1 VRISPILR
9 WSHDLAA
16 AGLPKWQVVSLRL
29 DRQHRGLLCVAC
41 ECQLPTAKAARLTT
55 CIWRRWARLHMH
67 KHISP
72 SMADCMSLM
81 QARISRRAQRW
92 RVWPTNL
99 AMRKIVCSVIFAT
112 SCCFAFQHEV
122 YGCVKMKT
130 FWLLV
135 LFDLAEVS
143 SSGRLRR

>member
-1 VRISPILR
+1 MQLPSGGQIPGVVRGEPPTSCYSCDSVRISPILR

-55 CIWRRWARLHMH
+55 CIWRRRARLHMH

-72 SMADCMSLM
+72 SMADCMSLT
-81 QARISRRAQRW
+81 QARIFPGA
-92 RVWPTNL
+92 
-99 AMRKIVCSVIFAT
+99 
-112 SCCFAFQHEV
+112 H
-122 YGCVKMKT
+122 
-130 FWLLV
+130 
-135 LFDLAEVS
+135 
-143 SSGRLRR
+143 SGGV